1 MMRTEF
7 LHATQD
13 VEIERYDHSPG
24 VAHHDPKEEF
34 VPGYFVSFVEQGSFE
49 FSLGRQSWRLGPGDV
64 LLGYPGLPYRFRHAE
79 AHPDD
84 VCFSVAF
91 PAAGETPPW
100 GSRNVPMLRPNN
112 RLRYLHHTLAQRAE
126 SASGFDVDC
135 RAAELLAAVAACVG
149 TGPRD
154 FFRHSQLCWY
164 AERIEAAREQLER
177 RFDQQHSLRQLA
189 GSVGMSTFHFAR
201 VFSELVGTA
210 PHQYLLRTRLRN
222 AAQMLQQGASVTDT
236 CFACGFQNLSHFV
249 RLFRRRFGTS
259 PSRYEPKRGSTFA
272 VRS

>member
-1 MMRTEF
+1 MMRTHL

-13 VEIERYDHSPG
+13 VQIERIDHPPG

-49 FSLGRQSWRLGPGDV
+49 FSLGRQSWRLEPGDV

-79 AHPDD
+79 VHPND
-84 VCFSVAF
+84 VCFCLAF

-100 GSRNVPMLRPNN
+100 GSRDVPTLRANN
-112 RLRYLHHTLAQRAE
+112 RLRYLHCTLAQRAE
-126 SASGFDVDC
+126 SASGFDLDC
-135 RAAELLAAVAACVG
+135 RAAELLAAVAACVEP
-149 TGPRD
+149 GPRNL
-154 FFRHSQLCWY
+154 FRRHQLRWY
-164 AERIEAAREQLER
+164 AERIEAARTQLER

-210 PHQYLLRTRLRN
+210 PHQYLLRTRLQS
-222 AAQMLQQGASVTDT
+222 AAQMLQQGASVTET

-249 RLFRRRFGTS
+249 RLFRRRFGMS
-259 PSRYEPKRGSTFA
+259 PSRYQPERGSIFPG
-272 VRS
+272 SS